1 MAFYGLHLGPGD
13 RVITHASEYASNYL
27 ALLQQSRR
35 LGFEID
41 LVPSDDTGQIDVNAL
56 DAMVGPQTKLIAI
69 THVPTQ
75 GGLINPAAE
84 VGKIA
89 KKYGVFYLLDACQSV
104 GQIEVD
110 VEEIGCDVLSG
121 TGRKFL
127 RGPRGTGFLY
137 VRRSALDRIDPPFVD
152 LHSATWTETN
162 GYELAAGAKRFQNW
176 ESYVAGR
183 VGLMKAVRYAR
194 NVGLANIETRVVD
207 LAEQLREA
215 LSEIDGVSVRD
226 LGLKKSGIVTFTK
239 NGVESKSI
247 AEGLRKQNMNVSVAP
262 VTAAR
267 LDFEARGLPAM
278 VRASVHYFNT
288 QEEITR
294 FVDAVKK
301 A

>member
-1 MAFYGLHLGPGD
+1 MPA
-13 RVITHASEYASNYL
+13 
-27 ALLQQSRR
+27 
-35 LGFEID
+35 
-41 LVPSDDTGQIDVNAL
+41 
-56 DAMVGPQTKLIAI
+56 
-69 THVPTQ
+69 Q

-89 KKYGVFYLLDACQSV
+89 KKHGVFYLLDACQSV

-162 GYELAAGAKRFQNW
+162 GYKLAAGAKRFQNW

-183 VGLMKAVRYAR
+183 VGLMEAVRYAR
-194 NVGLANIETRVVD
+194 NVGLTNIETRVTD
-207 LAEQLREA
+207 LAGHLREA
-215 LSEIDGVSVRD
+215 LSEIDDVSIHD
-226 LGLKKSGIVTFTK
+226 LGLKKSDIVTFTK
-239 NGVESKSI
+239 SGFESKAI
-247 AEGLRKQNMNVSVAP
+247 ADGLRTQNMNVSVAP

-294 FVDAVKK
+294 FVGAVKK